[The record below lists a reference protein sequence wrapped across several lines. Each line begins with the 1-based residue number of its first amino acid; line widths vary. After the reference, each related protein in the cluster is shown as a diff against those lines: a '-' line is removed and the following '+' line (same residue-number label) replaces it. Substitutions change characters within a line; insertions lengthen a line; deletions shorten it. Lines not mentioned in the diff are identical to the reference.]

1 MSTASSTDD
10 TDTNLEHVECSFIE
24 ECTFADETGIDH
36 TQFRGTP
43 NEDRLAIS
51 EDWKIFDS
59 YSMKIHGAL
68 FFKSPEPGI
77 FSVLLVDFT
86 VNNVSEFPRRQ
97 VRWFDKELGHAV
109 TAICPLPETSTG
121 VDSIPNHHRFLRQ
134 VYLPFF
140 ESASN
145 DSTEGCPKQALAVA
159 LFTGPLDDFL
169 SFLHRCPLV
178 VASEF
183 PSAMKALMLLSPDA
197 LQVNLQLQNLRLKK
211 RVLLVGKSMALPVAE
226 VGGKCMDPVKMV
238 LNDVVS
244 DRVFKVEVESGGIRP
259 IAMHS
264 DACSQPNLRAVH
276 KQEGGYLDTIRAS
289 TDNQTYSV
297 DEKNTLLAMVID
309 IEHP

>member
-24 ECTFADETGIDH
+24 EYTFADETGIDH

-68 FFKSPEPGI
+68 LFESPEPGI

-97 VRWFDKELGHAV
+97 VQWFDKELGHAV

-121 VDSIPNHHRFLRQ
+121 VDSAF
-134 VYLPFF
+134 
-140 ESASN
+140 
-145 DSTEGCPKQALAVA
+145 AVA

-244 DRVFKVEVESGGIRP
+244 DRVFKFKVEVESGGIRP

-289 TDNQTYSV
+289 TDNQAYSV